1 MFLKS
6 ILNRHISSR
15 ALLGSALLIVATT
28 ANAGGQFTLGRT
40 VLLDG
45 GRVATI
51 PVPACRMTDA
61 IKIKAERDVKIKRVV
76 VTYGNGGK
84 RTINFNREIREDKE
98 TEWRSLDSER
108 CVDSI
113 KVYGSSDR
121 STGGIKVF
129 GRN

>member
-1 MFLKS
+1 MLTFGFKMFNKV
-6 ILNRHISSR
+6 
-15 ALLGSALLIVATT
+15 LLGCMLLVTATM
-28 ANAGGQFTLGRT
+28 ANASGQFTIGRT

-61 IKIKAERDVKIKRVV
+61 IKIKAERDVNIKRVV
-76 VTYGNGGK
+76 VIYGNGGK
-84 RTINFNREIREDKE
+84 RTINFNRDLRENKE
-98 TEWRSLDSER
+98 TDWRSLGSER

-113 KVYGSSDR
+113 KIYGSSER

>member
-1 MFLKS
+1 MFMKL
-6 ILNRHISSR
+6 ILSRSMSNR
-15 ALLGSALLIVATT
+15 ALLGSVLLLATT
-28 ANAGGQFTLGRT
+28 TVHAGGQFTLGRT

-51 PVPACRMTDA
+51 PIPACRMTDA
-61 IKIKAERDVKIKRVV
+61 IKIKAERDVNIKRMV
-76 VTYGNGGK
+76 VTFNNGGK
-84 RTINFNREIREDKE
+84 RTINFNREIRENKE
-98 TEWRSLDSER
+98 TEWRSLGSER

-113 KVYGSSDR
+113 KVYGSSER

>member
-6 ILNRHISSR
+6 ILSR
-15 ALLGSALLIVATT
+15 RMSNQALLGSALLIVATA

-61 IKIKAERDVKIKRVV
+61 IKIKAERDVNIKRIVI
-76 VTYGNGGK
+76 TYGNGGK
-84 RTINFNREIREDKE
+84 RSINFNRDLREDKE
-98 TEWRSLDSER
+98 TDWRTLGAER

-113 KVYGSSDR
+113 KVYGSSEH

>member
-6 ILNRHISSR
+6 MLSRYISSR

-28 ANAGGQFTLGRT
+28 ANAGEQFTLGRT

-51 PVPACRMTDA
+51 PVPVCRMTDA
-61 IKIKAERDVKIKRVV
+61 IKIKAERDVKIKRIV

-84 RTINFNREIREDKE
+84 RTINFNRDIREDKE
-98 TEWRSLDSER
+98 TEWRSLGSER

>member
-1 MFLKS
+1 MFFKS
-6 ILNRHISSR
+6 ILNRRFSNQ
-15 ALLGSALLIVATT
+15 ALLGSVLLIVATA

-51 PVPACRMTDA
+51 PVPMCRMTDA
-61 IKIKAERDVKIKRVV
+61 IKIKAERDVNIKRVV
-76 VTYGNGGK
+76 LTYNNGGK
-84 RTINFNREIREDKE
+84 RTVNFNRDIRENKE
-98 TEWRSLDSER
+98 TEWRSLGSER

-113 KVYGSSDR
+113 KVYGSSER

>member
-6 ILNRHISSR
+6 ILNRRMSHR

-45 GRVATI
+45 GRAATI
-51 PVPACRMTDA
+51 SIPMCRMTDA
-61 IKIKAERDVKIKRVV
+61 IKIKAERDVNIKRVV
-76 VTYGNGGK
+76 VTYNNGGK
-84 RTINFNREIREDKE
+84 RTINFNRDIREDKE
-98 TEWRSLDSER
+98 TEWRSLGSER